1 MYGVVVIIMYNN
13 KLYND
18 VLFFSQNM
26 KTPLHY
32 AVQGGYENVA
42 SILLNNGANVNAVD
56 KVKINTELHIKILQN
71 KCNGC

>member
-1 MYGVVVIIMYNN
+1 
-13 KLYND
+13 
-18 VLFFSQNM
+18 M

-56 KVKINTELHIKILQN
+56 KVKISTELHIKILQN